1 MLDLRVYRAAFA
13 PAVLAAVIT
22 AFSLGSP
29 PRAATTTLA
38 PDAFQGSRA
47 FASLRELAASYPARR
62 PGSPGDE
69 ALARDVA
76 AEMRSTGLQVS
87 SEHFNAQTIDG
98 ERKLTNVVG
107 VRPGS
112 LTSRRLVLIAS
123 RDAAARGSDAQLS
136 GTAALLELA
145 RVYGGRALRHTLVLV
160 STSGGSGG
168 NAGAREFARHPGGP
182 VDAVLVL
189 GDLAGTTLRGPQVVP
204 WSNTE
209 GIASIELQRTMQ
221 TALHQETGLPE
232 RGPSSLAQWTRL
244 AVPLTVSE
252 QGEVVPQQ
260 LPAVLLSAS
269 GERGPGAERAMT
281 EFRLNSFGRAALRA
295 ITALDARHGGPLT
308 VRAAVLSG
316 PNVLPSWSVWLLVGT
331 LLLPVFVTAIDAFA
345 RASRRRQ
352 PMGAWLAW
360 AGTSALPF
368 LLAAGVALLLGVI
381 GLLPAAPPAPVAR
394 GAADFGAAGWICLLF
409 VVLVGVA
416 AVPLRRYL
424 LAALALRADTG
435 PVGDSIG
442 AGAAILLLVAVAS
455 MGIWLANPFAAALLV
470 PGAHIALFVAA
481 PEVRLRRSV
490 ALGLVALAALPGV
503 LVLIYYTRQFGLTID
518 QVPAT
523 MLQVV
528 AGGHFGIAG
537 LLGWS
542 YVLGGLCCLVVIAA
556 SQRPLEE
563 EPPVVVT
570 RGPRTYAGPG
580 SLGGT
585 ESALRR

>member
-47 FASLRELAASYPARR
+47 FGSLRDLVAAYPDRR
-62 PGSPGDE
+62 PGSRGDQ

-76 AEMRSTGLQVS
+76 AQMRSTGLQVS
-87 SEHFNAQTIDG
+87 SERFSGQTIDG
-98 ERKLTNVVG
+98 ERTLTNVVG

-112 LTSRRLVLIAS
+112 LTSRRIVVIAH
-123 RDAAARGSDAQLS
+123 RDAAAPGSDAQLA

-145 RVYGGRALRHTLVLV
+145 RVYSGRALRRTLVLV

-168 NAGAREFARHPGGP
+168 DAGAREFARHPGGP
-182 VDAVLVL
+182 VDAVIVL
-189 GDLAGTTLRGPQVVP
+189 GDLAGRTLRGPQVVP
-204 WSNTE
+204 WSNAE
-209 GIASIELQRTMQ
+209 GIASIELQRTLQ
-221 TALHQETGLPE
+221 AALHDETGLPE
-232 RGPSSLAQWTRL
+232 RGPSSLGQWTRL
-244 AVPLTVSE
+244 AVPLSVGE
-252 QGEVVPQQ
+252 QAEVVAQQ

-269 GERGPGAERAMT
+269 GERGPGAERAVS
-281 EFRLNSFGRAALRA
+281 EFRLSSFGRAALRA
-295 ITALDARHGGPLT
+295 ITALDARHGAALD

-316 PNVLPSWSVWLLVGT
+316 PNVLPWWSVWLLVGT
-331 LLLPVFVTAIDAFA
+331 LLLPVLVTAVDAFA

-352 PMGAWLAW
+352 PMGAWVAW
-360 AGTSALPF
+360 AATSALPF
-368 LLAAGVALLLGVI
+368 LLAAGVALLLGVT
-381 GLLPAAPPAPVAR
+381 GLLPAALHAPVAN
-394 GAADFGAAGWICLLF
+394 GAAEFGAAGWACLLV
-409 VVLVGVA
+409 VVLVAVA

-424 LAALALRADTG
+424 LGALALRADGG
-435 PVGDSIG
+435 PVGDSEG
-442 AGAAILLLVAVAS
+442 AGAAVLLLVAAVGL
-455 MGIWLANPFAAALLV
+455 GIWIANPFAAALLV
-470 PGAHIALFVAA
+470 PAAHIAVFVAA
-481 PEVRLRRSV
+481 PEVRMRRWV
-490 ALGLVALAALPGV
+490 ALGLVAVAALPGL
-503 LVLIYYTRQFGLTID
+503 LVLAYYTRQFGLAPD
-518 QVPAT
+518 QIPAT
-523 MLQVV
+523 ALQVV
-528 AGGHFGIAG
+528 AGGHFGVAG

-542 YVLGGLCCLVVIAA
+542 YVLGALSCLVVVAA

>member
-47 FASLRELAASYPARR
+47 FGSLRDLVAAYPDRR
-62 PGSPGDE
+62 PGSRGDQ

-76 AEMRSTGLQVS
+76 AQMRSTGLQVS
-87 SEHFNAQTIDG
+87 SERFSGQTIDG
-98 ERKLTNVVG
+98 ERTLTNVVG

-112 LTSRRLVLIAS
+112 LTSRRIVVIAH
-123 RDAAARGSDAQLS
+123 RDAAAPGSDAQLS

-145 RVYGGRALRHTLVLV
+145 RVYSGRALRRTLVLV

-168 NAGAREFARHPGGP
+168 DAGAREFARHPGGP
-182 VDAVLVL
+182 VDAVIVL
-189 GDLAGTTLRGPQVVP
+189 GDLAGRTLRGPQVVP
-204 WSNTE
+204 WSNAE
-209 GIASIELQRTMQ
+209 GIASIELQRTLQ
-221 TALHQETGLPE
+221 AALHDETGLPE
-232 RGPSSLAQWTRL
+232 RGPSSLGQWTRL
-244 AVPLTVSE
+244 AVPLSVGE
-252 QGEVVPQQ
+252 QAEVVAQQ

-269 GERGPGAERAMT
+269 GERGPGAERAVS
-281 EFRLNSFGRAALRA
+281 EFRLSSFGRAALRA
-295 ITALDARHGGPLT
+295 ITALDARHGAALD

-316 PNVLPSWSVWLLVGT
+316 PNVLPWWSVWLLVGT
-331 LLLPVFVTAIDAFA
+331 LLLPVLVTAVDAFA

-352 PMGAWLAW
+352 PMGAWVAW
-360 AGTSALPF
+360 AATSALPF
-368 LLAAGVALLLGVI
+368 LLAAGVALLLGVT
-381 GLLPAAPPAPVAR
+381 GLLPAALHAPVAN
-394 GAADFGAAGWICLLF
+394 GAAEFGAAGWACLLV
-409 VVLVGVA
+409 VVLVAVA

-424 LAALALRADTG
+424 LGALALRADGG
-435 PVGDSIG
+435 PVGDSEG
-442 AGAAILLLVAVAS
+442 AGAAVLLLVAAVGL
-455 MGIWLANPFAAALLV
+455 GIWIANPFAAALLV
-470 PGAHIALFVAA
+470 PAAHIAVFVAA
-481 PEVRLRRSV
+481 PEVRMRRWV
-490 ALGLVALAALPGV
+490 ALGLVAVAALPGL
-503 LVLIYYTRQFGLTID
+503 LVLAYYTRQFGLAPD
-518 QVPAT
+518 QIPAT
-523 MLQVV
+523 ALQVV
-528 AGGHFGIAG
+528 AGGHFGVAG

-542 YVLGGLCCLVVIAA
+542 YVLGALSCLVVVAA

>member
-47 FASLRELAASYPARR
+47 FGSLRDLVAGYPDRR
-62 PGSPGDE
+62 PGGRGDQS
-69 ALARDVA
+69 LAREVA
-76 AEMRSTGLQVS
+76 AQMRSNGLQVS
-87 SEHFNAQTIDG
+87 SERFSGQTIDG
-98 ERKLTNVVG
+98 ERTLTNVVG

-112 LTSRRLVLIAS
+112 LTSRRIVVIAH

-145 RVYGGRALRHTLVLV
+145 RVYSGRALRRTLVLV

-168 NAGAREFARHPGGP
+168 DAGAREFARHPGGP
-182 VDAVLVL
+182 VDAVIVL

-204 WSNTE
+204 WSNAE
-209 GIASIELQRTMQ
+209 GIASIELQRTVQ
-221 TALHQETGLPE
+221 AALHDETGLHE
-232 RGPSSLAQWTRL
+232 RGPSSLGQWTRL
-244 AVPLTVSE
+244 AVPLTVGE

-269 GERGPGAERAMT
+269 GERGPGAERAVT
-281 EFRLNSFGRAALRA
+281 EFRLSSFGRAALRA
-295 ITALDARHGGPLT
+295 ITALDARHGAALD
-308 VRAAVLSG
+308 VRVAVLSG
-316 PNVLPSWSVWLLVGT
+316 PNVLPSWSVWLLVGA
-331 LLLPVFVTAIDAFA
+331 LLLPVLVTAVDAFA
-345 RASRRRQ
+345 RASRRRG
-352 PMGAWLAW
+352 PMGAWVAW
-360 AGTSALPF
+360 AATSALPF
-368 LLAAGVALLLGVI
+368 LLAAGVALSLGVT
-381 GLLPAAPPAPVAR
+381 GLLPAAPHAPVGN
-394 GAADFGAAGWICLLF
+394 GAAEFGAAGWACLLV
-409 VVLVGVA
+409 VVLAAVA

-424 LAALALRADTG
+424 LGALALRADGG
-435 PVGDSIG
+435 PVGDSEG
-442 AGAAILLLVAVAS
+442 AGAAVLLLVAAVAL
-455 MGIWLANPFAAALLV
+455 GIWIANPFAAALLT
-470 PGAHIALFVAA
+470 PAAHIAVFVAA
-481 PEVRLRRSV
+481 PEVRLRRGV
-490 ALGLVALAALPGV
+490 ALGLVAVAALPGL
-503 LVLIYYTRQFGLTID
+503 LVLAYYTRQFGLALD

-523 MLQVV
+523 ALQVV

-542 YVLGGLCCLVVIAA
+542 YVLGALSCLVVVAA
-556 SQRPLEE
+556 SQRPLKE

>member
-13 PAVLAAVIT
+13 PALLAAVIT

-47 FASLRELAASYPARR
+47 FGSLRDLVAAYPDRR
-62 PGSPGDE
+62 PGSRGDQ

-76 AEMRSTGLQVS
+76 AQMRSTGLQVS
-87 SEHFNAQTIDG
+87 SERFSGQTIDG
-98 ERKLTNVVG
+98 ERTLTNVVG

-112 LTSRRLVLIAS
+112 LTSRRIVVIAH

-145 RVYGGRALRHTLVLV
+145 RVYSGRALRRTLVLV

-168 NAGAREFARHPGGP
+168 DAGALEFARHPGGP
-182 VDAVLVL
+182 VDAVIVL
-189 GDLAGTTLRGPQVVP
+189 GDLAGRTLRGPQVVP
-204 WSNTE
+204 WSNAE
-209 GIASIELQRTMQ
+209 GIASIELQRTVQ
-221 TALHQETGLPE
+221 AALHDETGLPE
-232 RGPSSLAQWTRL
+232 RGPSSLGQWTRL
-244 AVPLTVSE
+244 AVPLSVGE
-252 QGEVVPQQ
+252 QAEVVAQQ
-260 LPAVLLSAS
+260 LPAVLLAAS
-269 GERGPGAERAMT
+269 GERGPGAERAVT
-281 EFRLNSFGRAALRA
+281 EFRLTSFGRAALRA
-295 ITALDARHGGPLT
+295 ITALDARHGAALD

-331 LLLPVFVTAIDAFA
+331 LLLPVLVTAVDAFA

-352 PMGAWLAW
+352 PMGAWVAW
-360 AGTSALPF
+360 AATSALPF
-368 LLAAGVALLLGVI
+368 LLAAGVALLLGVT
-381 GLLPAAPPAPVAR
+381 GLLPAALHAPVAN
-394 GAADFGAAGWICLLF
+394 GAAEFGAAGWACLLV
-409 VVLVGVA
+409 VVLVAVA

-424 LAALALRADTG
+424 LGSLALRADGG
-435 PVGDSIG
+435 PVGDSEG
-442 AGAAILLLVAVAS
+442 AGAAVLLLVAAVAL
-455 MGIWLANPFAAALLV
+455 GIWIANPFAAALLV
-470 PGAHIALFVAA
+470 PAAHIAVFVAA
-481 PEVRLRRSV
+481 PEVRLRRWV
-490 ALGLVALAALPGV
+490 ALGLVAVAALPGL
-503 LVLIYYTRQFGLTID
+503 LVLAYYTRQFGLAPGQIPTT
-518 QVPAT
+518 A
-523 MLQVV
+523 LQVV
-528 AGGHFGIAG
+528 AGGHFGVAG

-542 YVLGGLCCLVVIAA
+542 YVLGALSCLVVVAA